1 MHAYAWSSP
10 VLVYDEAGKAY
21 LVQGDSEGV
30 LHLLEAKTGKH
41 LDSISL
47 GANIE
52 ASPAVVG
59 DMLVVGTRGMQIFG
73 VRLS

>member
-1 MHAYAWSSP
+1 M
-10 VLVYDEAGKAY
+10 
-21 LVQGDSEGV
+21 QGDSEGV